1 MTDAIILLNRLPTS
15 AEHRRLAEAVG
26 WTEAF
31 DWDTMPASLAGSLAG
46 EVALDGDD
54 VVGMGRLVG
63 DGVKYFYVQDL
74 AVLPEYQG
82 VGIGTA
88 LLQRLLDHVA
98 NTASSTA
105 FVGLFGTDGA
115 IPLYRRHGFTHGD
128 MTGMFRLVEPAS
140 S

>member
-1 MTDAIILLNRLPTS
+1 VIEAPALLDRLPTP

-31 DWDTMPASLAGSLAG
+31 DWDTVPASLTGSLAG
-46 EVALDGDD
+46 TVALDGDQ
-54 VVGMGRLVG
+54 VIGMGRLVG

-82 VGIGTA
+82 SGIGTA
-88 LLQRLLDHVA
+88 LLQRLLEHVA
-98 NTASSTA
+98 STAPSTA

-115 IPLYRRHGFTHGD
+115 IPLYERHGFTPGD
-128 MTGMFRLVEPAS
+128 MTGMFRLVEPRTS
-140 S
+140 